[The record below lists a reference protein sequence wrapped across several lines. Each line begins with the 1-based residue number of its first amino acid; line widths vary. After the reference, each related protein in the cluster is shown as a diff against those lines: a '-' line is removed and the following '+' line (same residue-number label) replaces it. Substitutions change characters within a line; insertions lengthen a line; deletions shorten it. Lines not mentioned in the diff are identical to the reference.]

1 MKQVLI
7 RRGQATVDEVPA
19 PMCEP
24 GTALVQVRFS
34 CVSIG
39 TDLSGIQASGTPL
52 WKQALR
58 DPQKLKKAVELIARE
73 GVSHFRN
80 LIVSRQG
87 AGQPAGYSAAGI
99 VREVGSGVDDIRPG
113 DLVACAGSQCA
124 HHAEFIRVPRNLAV
138 AVPEGVDLAAASSVA
153 LGAIALQGIRRAAPT
168 LGETFVVLGLGL
180 LGQITAQMLKA
191 NGCTV
196 VGSDL
201 DPDRIRLAQE
211 CGLDIGLFPDDGD
224 SISQVLRR
232 TDGHGADGVII
243 TAATPSDVVVST
255 AFQMCRRKGRVV
267 LVGDVG
273 LHLNRT
279 DFYAKELDFF
289 ISSSYGPGR
298 YDNRYEEGGL
308 DYPIGHV
315 RWTENRNMAQY
326 LRLLAEGKV
335 QLGKLISATFP
346 ITEAEEAYARL
357 RSGQPARP
365 LMVLLSYPEHPATPQ
380 AAVVNPHARPGR
392 AGKVRIAVVGA
403 GQFAQTTHIPNLQS
417 LADRFE
423 VRAVVN
429 RTGHHAAAVAKRIG
443 AAYAATDFQQVLDDP
458 DIDAVLIATRHHLH
472 ARMALAAL
480 RAGKHVFVEKPLALD
495 AEEMQA
501 IEEFFASPGIE
512 SPPVLLTGFNRRF
525 SPFARRLK
533 ELTARRSN
541 PMMLNYRFN
550 AGYLPPDHWV
560 HGEEGGGRN
569 CGEACHA
576 YDLFTF
582 LIGQPVVQAS
592 VQALAP
598 TTGHYRRDDN
608 FVATFHFADG
618 SVASLTYTALGC
630 GEFPKE
636 RLEVFCDG
644 KVLLL
649 DDYRSLQVFGA
660 RSRGVQTRRTEKGH
674 REELLALADVI
685 QQGGRWPISLA
696 EQIQATAMA
705 LHVESALRGEL
716 CGTKTFHA
724 G

>member
-1 MKQVLI
+1 VKQVLI
-7 RRGQATVDEVPA
+7 QRGQAMLNEVPA

-24 GTALVQVRFS
+24 GTVVVQVLFS

-39 TDLSGIQASGTPL
+39 TELSGIQASGTPL

-58 DPQKLKKAVELIARE
+58 NPQKLKKAVELIARE
-73 GVSHFRN
+73 GVGHFRN
-80 LIVSRQG
+80 FLQAKQS

-99 VREVGSGVDDIRPG
+99 VREVGPDVDDLRPG
-113 DLVACAGSQCA
+113 DSVACAGSQCA

-138 AVPEGVDLAAASSVA
+138 AVPDGVELSAASSVA

-180 LGQITAQMLKA
+180 LGQLTVQLLKA

-196 VGSDL
+196 VGADL
-201 DPDRIRLAQE
+201 DPDRIRLAQNS
-211 CGLDIGLFPDDGD
+211 GMDVGLFPDDGD
-224 SISQVLRR
+224 SIAQVLRR

-243 TAATPSDVVVST
+243 TAATPSDAVVST

-346 ITEAEEAYARL
+346 IAQAEQAYALL
-357 RSGQPARP
+357 RQDQPARP
-365 LMVLLSYPEHPATPQ
+365 LMVLLRYPEIYATPQ
-380 AAVVNPHARPGR
+380 TAVTVNPSSRAARPGR
-392 AGKVRIAVVGA
+392 IRVAVVGA
-403 GQFAQTTHIPNLQS
+403 GQFAQTMHIPNLQS
-417 LADRFE
+417 LADRFH

-443 AAYAATDFQQVLDDP
+443 AEYAATDFQKVLDDP
-458 DIDAVLIATRHHLH
+458 DIDAMLIATRHHLH
-472 ARMALAAL
+472 SEMVLASL
-480 RAGKHVFVEKPLALD
+480 RAGKHVLVEKPMALD
-495 AEEMQA
+495 VEQLSA
-501 IEEFFASPGIE
+501 IEEFFASTDSE

-525 SPFARRLK
+525 SPCARRLK

-541 PMMLNYRFN
+541 PMMLTYRFN

-560 HGEEGGGRN
+560 HGDEGGGRN

-582 LIGQPVVQAS
+582 LIGRPVVQAS
-592 VQALAP
+592 VHALAP
-598 TTGHYRRDDN
+598 TTDHYRHDDN
-608 FVATFHFADG
+608 FIATFHFADG

-630 GEFPKE
+630 GDFPKE

-644 KVLLL
+644 KVILL

-660 RSRGVQTRRTEKGH
+660 TARGVQTRRTEKGH
-674 REELLALADVI
+674 REELLAFADVI
-685 QQGGRWPISLA
+685 QQAGAWPISLA
-696 EQIQATAMA
+696 EQVQATAMA
-705 LHVESALRGEL
+705 LTVESALRSGQIIP
-716 CGTKTFHA
+716 CG
-724 G
+724 